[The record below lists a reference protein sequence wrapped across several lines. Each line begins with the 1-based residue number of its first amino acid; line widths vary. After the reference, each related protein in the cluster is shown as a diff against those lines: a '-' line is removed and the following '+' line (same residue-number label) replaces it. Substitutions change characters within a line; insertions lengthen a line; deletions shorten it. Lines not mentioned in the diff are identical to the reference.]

1 MSAVLSGRTAGADTR
16 PAVVLLH
23 AIATSSALWDPQIEV
38 LAERFHVIAL
48 DLPGHGRSAAPP
60 FAGSIED
67 YAVAVLATLGAMG
80 VERFGVVGL
89 SFGSSIAQAM
99 AVMARERVTS
109 AVLAGGTAYPPPPV
123 QEMWRSRAAGARR
136 DGMGGQVDDILARWF
151 TPAFLV
157 SAKAR
162 VDTIRQL
169 VLATPA
175 EGYALAAEAIAGLDN
190 RAILSRITCPTVVVA
205 GEHDVAVPI
214 EALETI
220 ARAVPNSRLER
231 VNAAHLMNVEAARQ
245 FTDLVGEHL
254 TSSVES

>member
-1 MSAVLSGRTAGADTR
+1 MSAVLSGRTAGANTR

-190 RAILSRITCPTVVVA
+190 RALLSWITCPTLVVA

-245 FTDLVGEHL
+245 FTDLVGGHL
-254 TSSVES
+254 SSTIES